1 MRRTE
6 TAFQPREI
14 DDIASCLP
22 GIDLDCRTEH
32 LQTGDDTFRRRALV
46 HGMRRKDDSLWT
58 EGDRLS
64 QS

>member
-1 MRRTE
+1 MGRAE

-32 LQTGDDTFRRRALV
+32 LQTGDDAFRHRALV
-46 HGMRRKDDSLWT
+46 HGMRRKDYRLWT
-58 EGDRLS
+58 EGDCLS
-64 QS
+64 QP